1 MEETIMIQSRK
12 KELFMEAVSV
22 SFIVLLAFLFALQAS
37 NDIWRKGNTGTD
49 SSVFKYVARVILSGG
64 MPYKDTFDHK
74 GPLIYLINA
83 AGMKIAEW
91 RGVWVFEFFAILL
104 TFYFMYKITRLYVG
118 RGMSIVLLVIAS
130 SPLFTYFEGG
140 NLTEEYAMPF
150 IAVSIYIF
158 ADYFLNAKVDPIRLA
173 VCGFSFAAIL
183 LLRPNMCAVWLV
195 MCIGVLGQCVWT
207 KRQKELLP
215 FIAYF
220 VLGAFVLL
228 IPVILWLAANG
239 ALRACIED
247 YIIFNMQY
255 SADVQAGVAN
265 KIDSFIFFLN
275 SSLILFSVCG
285 LFYMCCSKRDYF
297 DILQLIFIGT
307 TLLLIC
313 VSGQKYKHYGM
324 VLIPALSYPLAR
336 IVGDLRENEPG
347 KKLSS
352 LLVVYLFVS
361 FAASG
366 WLGAVKNAAVEYSG
380 RDELHFGVKE
390 QEVVSMVLNNT
401 SEDDRIIVLGNWD
414 IVYNLSGRFAASRYS
429 YQSPP
434 LKIDTERA
442 EEFYRELQANKP
454 KVIVLPDKAFGSE
467 WVLQYVEEAGYYEI
481 GKTTDQTVT
490 IYGWGE

>member
-1 MEETIMIQSRK
+1 MEETIMIRARK
-12 KELFMEAVSV
+12 KELLMEAIFV

-49 SSVFKYVARVILSGG
+49 SSVFKYVARVMLSGG

-91 RGVWVFEFFAILL
+91 RGVWVFEFLAILF
-104 TFYFMYKITRLYVG
+104 TFYFMCKITRLYVS

-158 ADYFLNAKVDPIRLA
+158 ADYFLSTKVDPLRLA

-195 MCIGVLGQCVWT
+195 MCVGVLGQCAWA

-228 IPVILWLAANG
+228 IPVALWLAANG
-239 ALRACIED
+239 ALKACIED

-255 SADVQAGVAN
+255 SAGVQAGIVN
-265 KIDSFIFFLN
+265 KMDSFIFFLN
-275 SSLILFSVCG
+275 SGLILFAICG
-285 LFYMCCSKRDYF
+285 LFYVCYAKKNYF
-297 DILQLIFIGT
+297 DILQLIFIGV

-313 VSGQKYKHYGM
+313 ISGQKYKHYGM
-324 VLIPALSYPLAR
+324 ILVPALSYPLAR
-336 IVGDLRENEPG
+336 IVGDLQENELG
-347 KKLSS
+347 KKLSR
-352 LLVVYLFVS
+352 LLAIYLFIS

-366 WLGAVKNAAVEYSG
+366 WLGAVKNAVVEYTG
-380 RDELHFGVKE
+380 RDGLYFGAKE
-390 QEVVSMVLNNT
+390 QEVVSMVIKHA
-401 SEDDRIIVLGNWD
+401 SEEDRIIVFGNWD
-414 IVYNLSGRFAASRYS
+414 IIYNLSGRFAASRYS

-434 LKIDTERA
+434 LKIDNERA
-442 EEFYRELQANKP
+442 EEFYREIQANRP
-454 KVIVLPDKAFGSE
+454 KVIVLPDKAFGAE
-467 WVLQYVEEAGYYEI
+467 WALQYVEEAGYHEI

-490 IYGWGE
+490 VYGWEE